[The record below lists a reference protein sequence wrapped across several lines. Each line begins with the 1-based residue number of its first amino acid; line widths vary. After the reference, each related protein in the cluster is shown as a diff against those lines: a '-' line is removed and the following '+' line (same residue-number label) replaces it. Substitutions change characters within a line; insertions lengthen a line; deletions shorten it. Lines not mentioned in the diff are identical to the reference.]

1 MAKRMKRTIIP
12 LQENVKIPEK
22 PKVDYSLKS
31 FFGCIENEIDKSSLS
46 LAQATDGQEKR
57 GYQNSIAQ
65 FLAELKSLNVFEVV
79 TKPPDANII
88 GT

>member
-46 LAQATDGQEKR
+46 LAQATDG
-57 GYQNSIAQ
+57 
-65 FLAELKSLNVFEVV
+65 
-79 TKPPDANII
+79 
-88 GT
+88 